1 MTSADS
7 LTGTGLDLTGRDFL
21 KESDFSA
28 EQVQHLIS
36 LAAALKSERAASTER
51 QRLTGRNVALVLEK
65 TSTRT
70 RISFEVACRD
80 QGAGITV
87 LDPAS
92 SQIGHKESPADSARV
107 LASIFDAIAYRGAHQ
122 NVVEEL
128 AEYSTVPVYNALT
141 DEWHPTQ
148 MLADFLTMQE
158 HAHGEQLSYAY
169 VGDARS
175 NIGNSMLMM
184 GAIMGADVRIIAP
197 HELWPADDV
206 RAAAAA
212 RAAASGATMTLTAD
226 PREGLPGAAFVH
238 TDVWVSMGEPDEV
251 WATRIEQL
259 TPYRVDT
266 QLLALTDRADVRF
279 MHCLPAYHDTRTKVG
294 QLVAENFGLTD
305 GVEVTH
311 EVFESPASI
320 VFEQAENRMHT
331 IKALMVATLS

>member
-1 MTSADS
+1 M
-7 LTGTGLDLTGRDFL
+7 GLDLSGRDFL
-21 KESDFSA
+21 KESDFRA
-28 EQVQHLIS
+28 DQLQALIS
-36 LAAALKSERAASTER
+36 LAAALKSERAAGTER
-51 QRLTGRNVALVLEK
+51 QRLAGRNVALVLEK

-122 NVVEEL
+122 SVVEEL
-128 AEYSTVPVYNALT
+128 AEYSSVPVYNALT

-158 HAHGEQLSYAY
+158 HAHGERLSYAY

-175 NIGNSMLMM
+175 NMGNSMLMM

-197 HELWPADDV
+197 QDLWPADDV

-212 RAAASGATMTLTAD
+212 RAAASGATITLTAD
-226 PREGLPGAAFVH
+226 PHEGLPGAAFVH

-259 TPYRVDT
+259 TPYRVDAH
-266 QLLALTDRADVRF
+266 LLAMTDRADVRF
-279 MHCLPAYHDTRTKVG
+279 MHCLPAYHDIRTKVG
-294 QLVAENFGLTD
+294 QLVAEKFGLTD